1 MRAEHEERKDGA
13 ITTELILEPEEFA
26 KALHDAY
33 LEHTDRIVVPGY
45 APGLAPREEI
55 EKIYGPRVLYDEAL
69 DLCIPAAYRQYV
81 RETRLHPVGKPCL
94 REITWRG
101 DGGVRFL
108 VEADVYPDATLG
120 PYKGIRTDVPRD
132 DEERFAADVLTKACR
147 NMKTVLPDSM
157 TEARLD
163 AMEAREK
170 AAAVQDPVCR
180 MLTECVYLLREA
192 YHAADV
198 HRPMSQV
205 RAEAMDYMLQSVSA
219 DQQGIEI
226 DCFLAGVK
234 ECVRR
239 YHDLPAD
246 FDQKLREIQTKR
258 AHLKSSMSNDEICDE
273 MFETRLGSMELSEKQ
288 WRDEHRD
295 QARDAALFDVLF
307 TAVADREGIRVG
319 EPEVFQAM
327 ERIAEQCAADFDEVC
342 RTLDRDALEAQLIR
356 DKAREFILTHAVSTA
371 EK

>member
-1 MRAEHEERKDGA
+1 MRAEQEERKDGVIKA
-13 ITTELILEPEEFA
+13 ELVLKPEEFA
-26 KALHDAY
+26 QALRDAY
-33 LEHTDRIVVPGY
+33 LEHTDQIVVPGY

-55 EKIYGPRVLYDEAL
+55 EKIYGPQVLYDEAL

-81 RETRLHPVGKPCL
+81 RETRFHPVGKPSL
-94 REITWRG
+94 HEITRCG

-108 VEADVYPDATLG
+108 VEVEVYPDVTLG
-120 PYKGIRTDVPRD
+120 CYKGIRTEVPRD
-132 DEERFAADVLTKACR
+132 DEEKFAADVLTKACR

-170 AAAVQDPVCR
+170 AAAAQDPVCR
-180 MLTECVYLLREA
+180 LLTECVYLLQEA

-219 DQQGIEI
+219 DHQGMEM
-226 DCFLAGVK
+226 DCYLAGVK

-258 AHLKSSMSNDEICDE
+258 ACRKSSMSNDEILDE
-273 MFETRLGSMELSEKQ
+273 MFETRLGTMELSEKQ

-327 ERIAEQCAADFDEVC
+327 ERIAKQCAADFDEVC
-342 RTLDRDALEAQLIR
+342 RTVDRDALEAQLIR
-356 DKAREFILTHAVSTA
+356 DRAREFILNHAVGNCH
-371 EK
+371 K